1 MKLQTVK
8 GNANVA
14 DHLTKPKSK
23 AEVEELLRKV
33 GAEFVE
39 LVRREP
45 ALGPRRRGSV
55 HLWRVYALIAYGGV
69 KAGRDPSVS
78 SV

>member
-1 MKLQTVK
+1 MALGPGHREGGPGKLKTVK
-8 GNANVA
+8 GNENVA

-39 LVRREP
+39 
-45 ALGPRRRGSV
+45 
-55 HLWRVYALIAYGGV
+55 
-69 KAGRDPSVS
+69 
-78 SV
+78 